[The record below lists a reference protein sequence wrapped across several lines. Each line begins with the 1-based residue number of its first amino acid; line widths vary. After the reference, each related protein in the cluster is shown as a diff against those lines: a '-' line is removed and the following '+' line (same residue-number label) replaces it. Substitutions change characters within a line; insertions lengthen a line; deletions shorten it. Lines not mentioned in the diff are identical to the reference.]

1 MIRGA
6 WNENGAVING
16 CSIPILL
23 LALDYIEQGS
33 DRHN

>member
-6 WNENGAVING
+6 WNLNGAVING

-23 LALDYIEQGS
+23 LALDYIEQDI